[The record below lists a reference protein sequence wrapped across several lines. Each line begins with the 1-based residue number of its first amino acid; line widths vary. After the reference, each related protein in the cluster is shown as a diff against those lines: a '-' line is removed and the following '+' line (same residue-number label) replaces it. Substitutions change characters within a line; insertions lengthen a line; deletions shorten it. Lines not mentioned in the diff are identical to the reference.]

1 MVMLGQIKAS
11 KRIQQQQNA
20 HTSGDQD
27 GEEYDEEGNPIMISR
42 KKSFFGSWRKNKTSS
57 NNNNNS
63 EQHVAFIYDN
73 AAAGLEQGLASAAA
87 NSPVRSS
94 TSATATATAGGFS
107 VAPFIAEAA
116 LATEFPS
123 QTTTTQAHVPPPPTH
138 PQRDRKA
145 FSKQSVMLL

>member
-1 MVMLGQIKAS
+1 MLGQIKAS
-11 KRIQQQQNA
+11 KRIQQQQQNPA
-20 HTSGDQD
+20 DR
-27 GEEYDEEGNPIMISR
+27 EECDEEGNPIMISR
-42 KKSFFGSWRKNKTSS
+42 KKSFFGSWRKNKTSGNS
-57 NNNNNS
+57 NNTANS

-73 AAAGLEQGLASAAA
+73 AGLEQGLASAAA

-94 TSATATATAGGFS
+94 ATATAAAGGGFS

-123 QTTTTQAHVPPPPTH
+123 ETASSHHQAPSPSTT
-138 PQRDRKA
+138 QRDRKA